1 MPAPVPVLVP
11 VLAVVRLL
19 GPAQVQ
25 VQALLAR
32 GQETRSAAPASQHT
46 DDHLYILAAESGN
59 CRIGVIK
66 SVARPLGTDRPRC
79 P

>member
-1 MPAPVPVLVP
+1 VPAPVPVLVP

-32 GQETRSAAPASQHT
+32 GQETRSAAPRKPAHQQQ
-46 DDHLYILAAESGN
+46 SGKGN
-59 CRIGVIK
+59 
-66 SVARPLGTDRPRC
+66 SEEN
-79 P
+79 

>member
-32 GQETRSAAPASQHT
+32 GQETRSAAPRKPAHQQQ
-46 DDHLYILAAESGN
+46 SGKGN
-59 CRIGVIK
+59 
-66 SVARPLGTDRPRC
+66 SEEN
-79 P
+79 